1 MTIPTFDAQTLTLPN
16 SLSLDGAWRL
26 LPVDSFRQGF
36 YPLDDDTWIE
46 QHLPAHWQ
54 QHPLL
59 ERYSGKMVYR
69 KRFTIKGMG
78 DGGWG
83 MGSSSPNSHPPT
95 PNSRYWLRFN
105 GVFYW
110 HQPYFNGVD
119 LGRREGYFMP
129 HEYEVT
135 PWIAE
140 ENTLVVEVDCPE
152 EQDKLSKRMITGVFS
167 HWDCLDPVTNP
178 GGVWL
183 PVELIATGPV
193 RVGDVLLHA
202 ETLSEAKATVR
213 FRATL
218 DAARA
223 GPAILRWTFAPK
235 NFAGEVQVI

>member
-1 MTIPTFDAQTLTLPN
+1 
-16 SLSLDGAWRL
+16 
-26 LPVDSFRQGF
+26 
-36 YPLDDDTWIE
+36 
-46 QHLPAHWQ
+46 
-54 QHPLL
+54 
-59 ERYSGKMVYR
+59 MVYR
-69 KRFTIKGMG
+69 KRFPTKGLG
-78 DGGWG
+78 VEGWG
-83 MGSSSPNSHPPT
+83 LGASSSNSQPPT
-95 PNSRYWLRFN
+95 PNPRYWLRFN

-119 LGRREGYFMP
+119 LGRHEGYFMP

-152 EQDKLSKRMITGVFS
+152 EQDKLGKRMITGVFS
-167 HWDCLDPVTNP
+167 HWDCLDPATNP

-202 ETLSEAKATVR
+202 EILSEAKATVR

-218 DAARA
+218 DAAH
-223 GPAILRWTFAPK
+223 
-235 NFAGEVQVI
+235 